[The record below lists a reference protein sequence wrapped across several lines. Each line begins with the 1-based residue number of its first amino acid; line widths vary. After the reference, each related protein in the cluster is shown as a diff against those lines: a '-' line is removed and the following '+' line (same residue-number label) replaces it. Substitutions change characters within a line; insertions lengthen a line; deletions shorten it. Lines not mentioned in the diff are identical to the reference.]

1 MWKQPEQQSANI
13 NNNFQKNPRTLCRPG
28 DTKGYTATLGFRRR
42 KQWSTATCSLRSAV
56 IACQQHIVFYISTS
70 QNMPKQ
76 LVRQNIW
83 MFWDKCLISPY
94 RIHIFLK
101 IPRGFNMCHSRSMGS
116 SGDPPGMSSFP
127 SLSGHQLAEWMP
139 SAGSQPWSWR
149 KWFRLQA
156 SCGMWLYVAYMWLC
170 GWLRWR
176 CVHLVSDKNDKRYVE
191 CTLIGCV

>member
-127 SLSGHQLAEWMP
+127 SRGAPAGWMDAISRITAMVRAEMVP
-139 SAGSQPWSWR
+139 PAGFMWDV
-149 KWFRLQA
+149 A
-156 SCGMWLYVAYMWLC
+156 ICGLYVAMW
-170 GWLRWR
+170 
-176 CVHLVSDKNDKRYVE
+176 VIE
-191 CTLIGCV
+191 MEMCTLGLW